1 MTHTFLI
8 FGYGIPKDILKDE
21 TYSLYLTPVFNHI
34 YSTVT
39 EKQITNPLI
48 ITCGGKTDMQK
59 PYIRSEAGEMIRF
72 FRHLISERPYLKPIT
87 KHWKWLAESTSLST
101 LENILNSKK
110 ILDKLGV
117 VGGPITIFCETTR
130 AKRVQTVAKKVFGAK
145 QPIRVVPIDF
155 DLSEHRY
162 LGAEYIH
169 RKESRETQHSLWA
182 LKSPENLKKHHTL
195 FQKKFDYLR
204 QRGTKAHT
212 AAIKEWWDTELQ
224 RIQKTS
230 E

>member
-1 MTHTFLI
+1 MTHSFLI

-21 TYSLYLTPVFNHI
+21 KYSRYLAPVFNHI

-39 EKQITNPLI
+39 EKQIADPLI

-59 PYIRSEAGEMIRF
+59 PYTKSEAGEMIQF
-72 FRHLISERPYLKPIT
+72 FRHLISERPYLKPLT

-101 LENILNSKK
+101 PENILNSKK
-110 ILDKLGV
+110 ILDKRGV
-117 VGGPITIFCETTR
+117 VGGLITIFCETTR
-130 AKRVQTVAKKVFGAK
+130 AKRVQTVAKKVFGTK

-162 LGAEYIH
+162 LGEEYIH
-169 RKESRETQHSLWA
+169 RKESRETLHSLWA
-182 LKSPENLKKHHTL
+182 LKSPENLKKHHAL

-204 QRGTKAHT
+204 QRGTKAHIT
-212 AAIKEWWDTELQ
+212 AVKEWWDTELQ
-224 RIQKTS
+224 IIQKTS
-230 E
+230 

>member
-1 MTHTFLI
+1 MPHTFLI

-21 TYSLYLTPVFNHI
+21 TYSRYLVPVFNHI
-34 YSTVT
+34 YTTVT
-39 EKQITNPLI
+39 EQHITDPLI
-48 ITCGGKTDMQK
+48 ITCGGKTEMKK
-59 PYIRSEAGEMIRF
+59 PYTRSEAGEMIRF
-72 FRHLISERPYLKPIT
+72 FKHLITTHPHLKPIT
-87 KHWKWLAESTSLST
+87 KHWKWLAEGTSLST

-110 ILDKLGV
+110 MLDKRGLTQTH
-117 VGGPITIFCETTR
+117 ITIYCETTR
-130 AKRVQTVAKKVFGAK
+130 AKRVQTVAKKVFGRG

-169 RKESRETQHSLWA
+169 KKETRETRHSLWA
-182 LKSPENLKKHHTL
+182 LKSPENLKKHHEL

-204 QRGTKAHT
+204 KRGTKAH
-212 AAIKEWWDTELQ
+212 AKAVKEWWDTAL
-224 RIQKTS
+224 RDIQKTS

>member
-8 FGYGIPKDILKDE
+8 FGYGNPKDILRDE
-21 TYSLYLTPVFNHI
+21 TYSLYLTFVFNHI

-39 EKQITNPLI
+39 ETQITDPLI

-72 FRHLISERPYLKPIT
+72 FRHLISKRPYLKPIT

-110 ILDKLGV
+110 ILDKRGV
-117 VGGPITIFCETTR
+117 IGGPITIFCETTR
-130 AKRVQTVAKKVFGAK
+130 TKRVQTVAKKVFGVK
-145 QPIRVVPIDF
+145 QPVRVVPIDF

-162 LGAEYIH
+162 LGTEYIQ
-169 RKESRETQHSLWA
+169 RKESRETLHSLWA
-182 LKSPENLKKHHTL
+182 LKSPENLKKHHAL

-204 QRGTKAHT
+204 QRDTKAHA
-212 AAIKEWWDTELQ
+212 AAIKEWWDEQ
-224 RIQKTS
+224 IQKTS